1 MMKNET
7 KDNMKDLAKDVA
19 KDNMKD
25 VAKDN
30 MKDLSKDLAKDVAK
44 DVANEL
50 VINNVKDLSKDLA
63 KDLVK
68 DVAKD
73 LSKDLAK
80 DVAKDVANELVIN
93 NVKDLSKDLAKDVAK
108 DNANELV
115 INNVKDLSKDLAK
128 DLSRYEYV
136 RSILIPSKIEVYDNG
151 DRQVNVKCIRYS
163 SNNISLNFKNKLKHI
178 YVKCEG
184 IYKIKDFIY
193 EFNSYFINDRLVYR
207 LFKCI
212 QNDTL
217 LKNKMRVIKLLLYQ
231 IIHCKNNHDVT
242 TIQYMVYIL
251 WLVILNNY
259 DWK

>member
-30 MKDLSKDLAKDVAK
+30 MKDLSKDLAKDVVIKTCDEECDEECDKDLVKDVAKDLSKDLVK

-50 VINNVKDLSKDLA
+50 VINNVKDLSK
-63 KDLVK
+63 
-68 DVAKD
+68 
-73 LSKDLAK
+73 
-80 DVAKDVANELVIN
+80 EP
-93 NVKDLSKDLAKDVAK
+93 
-108 DNANELV
+108 
-115 INNVKDLSKDLAK
+115 AK

-178 YVKCEG
+178 YVKYEG
-184 IYKIKDFIY
+184 IYKIKEFIY
-193 EFNSYFINDRLVYR
+193 GFNSYFINDRLVYR

-217 LKNKMRVIKLLLYQ
+217 LKNRMRVIKLLLYQ
-231 IIHCKNNHDVT
+231 IIHCKNNHDNT

>member
-19 KDNMKD
+19 KDVVIKTCD
-25 VAKDN
+25 EECDEEC
-30 MKDLSKDLAKDVAK
+30 DE

-50 VINNVKDLSKDLA
+50 VINNVKDLSKDL
-63 KDLVK
+63 VK

-73 LSKDLAK
+73 LSKDLVK
-80 DVAKDVANELVIN
+80 DVANDLANELVIN
-93 NVKDLSKDLAKDVAK
+93 NVKDLSK
-108 DNANELV
+108 EP
-115 INNVKDLSKDLAK
+115 AK

-193 EFNSYFINDRLVYR
+193 GFNSYFINDRLVYR

-231 IIHCKNNHDVT
+231 IIHCKNNHDGT

>member
-19 KDNMKD
+19 IKTCDEECDEEGDKD
-25 VAKDN
+25 
-30 MKDLSKDLAKDVAK
+30 
-44 DVANEL
+44 
-50 VINNVKDLSKDLA
+50 NVKDLSKDL
-63 KDLVK
+63 
-68 DVAKD
+68 
-73 LSKDLAK
+73 
-80 DVAKDVANELVIN
+80 AKDVANELVIN
-93 NVKDLSKDLAKDVAK
+93 NVKDLSKDLAKDVAN
-108 DNANELV
+108 DLANELV
-115 INNVKDLSKDLAK
+115 INNVKDLSKEPAK

-193 EFNSYFINDRLVYR
+193 GFNSYFINDRLVYR

>member
-30 MKDLSKDLAKDVAK
+30 MKDLSKDLVKDVAKDLSKDLVKDVANDLANELVKDVVK

-50 VINNVKDLSKDLA
+50 VINNVKDLSKEP
-63 KDLVK
+63 
-68 DVAKD
+68 AKD
-73 LSKDLAK
+73 LSK
-80 DVAKDVANELVIN
+80 
-93 NVKDLSKDLAKDVAK
+93 
-108 DNANELV
+108 
-115 INNVKDLSKDLAK
+115 
-128 DLSRYEYV
+128 YEYV

>member
-30 MKDLSKDLAKDVAK
+30 MKDLSKDLAKDVVIKTCDEECDEECDKDLVKDVAKDLSKDLVK

-50 VINNVKDLSKDLA
+50 VINNVKDLSK
-63 KDLVK
+63 
-68 DVAKD
+68 
-73 LSKDLAK
+73 
-80 DVAKDVANELVIN
+80 EP
-93 NVKDLSKDLAKDVAK
+93 
-108 DNANELV
+108 
-115 INNVKDLSKDLAK
+115 AK

-231 IIHCKNNHDVT
+231 IIHCKNNHDDT

>member
-7 KDNMKDLAKDVA
+7 KDNMKDLAKNVA
-19 KDNMKD
+19 
-25 VAKDN
+25 
-30 MKDLSKDLAKDVAK
+30 KDLSKDLVKDVAIKTCDEECDKDNVKDLSKDLAK

-50 VINNVKDLSKDLA
+50 VINNVKDLSK
-63 KDLVK
+63 
-68 DVAKD
+68 
-73 LSKDLAK
+73 
-80 DVAKDVANELVIN
+80 EP
-93 NVKDLSKDLAKDVAK
+93 
-108 DNANELV
+108 
-115 INNVKDLSKDLAK
+115 AK

-184 IYKIKDFIY
+184 IYKIKEFIY
-193 EFNSYFINDRLVYR
+193 GFNSYFINDRLVYR

-217 LKNKMRVIKLLLYQ
+217 LKNRMRVIKLLLYQ

>member
-7 KDNMKDLAKDVA
+7 KDNMKDLAKDNMKDLA
-19 KDNMKD
+19 KDNAKD
-25 VAKDN
+25 VV
-30 MKDLSKDLAKDVAK
+30 KDLSKDLANELAKDVAK
-44 DVANEL
+44 DNVKDLSKDLANEL
-50 VINNVKDLSKDLA
+50 VINNVKDLSK
-63 KDLVK
+63 
-68 DVAKD
+68 
-73 LSKDLAK
+73 
-80 DVAKDVANELVIN
+80 EP
-93 NVKDLSKDLAKDVAK
+93 
-108 DNANELV
+108 
-115 INNVKDLSKDLAK
+115 AK

-178 YVKCEG
+178 YVKYEG
-184 IYKIKDFIY
+184 IYKIKEFIY
-193 EFNSYFINDRLVYR
+193 GFNSYFINDRLVYR

-231 IIHCKNNHDVT
+231 IIHCKNNHDDT

>member
-19 KDNMKD
+19 KD
-25 VAKDN
+25 
-30 MKDLSKDLAKDVAK
+30 LSKDLAKDVAKDLSKDLAK

-63 KDLVK
+63 KD
-68 DVAKD
+68 
-73 LSKDLAK
+73 
-80 DVAKDVANELVIN
+80 
-93 NVKDLSKDLAKDVAK
+93 NVKDLSK
-108 DNANELV
+108 EP
-115 INNVKDLSKDLAK
+115 AK

>member
-7 KDNMKDLAKDVA
+7 KDNMKDLAKD
-19 KDNMKD
+19 N
-25 VAKDN
+25 
-30 MKDLSKDLAKDVAK
+30 AKDV
-44 DVANEL
+44 
-50 VINNVKDLSKDLA
+50 VKDLSK
-63 KDLVK
+63 
-68 DVAKD
+68 
-73 LSKDLAK
+73 
-80 DVAKDVANELVIN
+80 EP
-93 NVKDLSKDLAKDVAK
+93 
-108 DNANELV
+108 
-115 INNVKDLSKDLAK
+115 AK

-136 RSILIPSKIEVYDNG
+136 RSILIPSKIEVYDISN
-151 DRQVNVKCIRYS
+151 RQVNVKCIRYS

-193 EFNSYFINDRLVYR
+193 GFNSYFINDRLVYR

-231 IIHCKNNHDVT
+231 IIHCRNSHNDI
-242 TIQYMVYIL
+242 TIQYMIYIL

>member
-19 KDNMKD
+19 KDVVIKTCD
-25 VAKDN
+25 EECDEEC
-30 MKDLSKDLAKDVAK
+30 DE

-50 VINNVKDLSKDLA
+50 VINNVKDLSKDLVKDVA
-63 KDLVK
+63 KDLSKDLVK

-73 LSKDLAK
+73 LSKDLVK
-80 DVAKDVANELVIN
+80 DVANDLANELVIN
-93 NVKDLSKDLAKDVAK
+93 NVKDLSK
-108 DNANELV
+108 EP
-115 INNVKDLSKDLAK
+115 AK

-193 EFNSYFINDRLVYR
+193 GFNSYFINDRLVYR

>member
-30 MKDLSKDLAKDVAK
+30 MKDLSKDLAKDVVIKTCDEECDEECDKDLVKDVAKDLSKDLVK

-50 VINNVKDLSKDLA
+50 VINNVKDLSK
-63 KDLVK
+63 
-68 DVAKD
+68 
-73 LSKDLAK
+73 
-80 DVAKDVANELVIN
+80 EP
-93 NVKDLSKDLAKDVAK
+93 
-108 DNANELV
+108 
-115 INNVKDLSKDLAK
+115 AK

-184 IYKIKDFIY
+184 IHKIKDFIY

-231 IIHCKNNHDVT
+231 IIHCKNNHDGT

>member
-19 KDNMKD
+19 KD
-25 VAKDN
+25 
-30 MKDLSKDLAKDVAK
+30 LSKDLAK

-63 KDLVK
+63 KD
-68 DVAKD
+68 
-73 LSKDLAK
+73 
-80 DVAKDVANELVIN
+80 
-93 NVKDLSKDLAKDVAK
+93 NVKDLSK
-108 DNANELV
+108 EP
-115 INNVKDLSKDLAK
+115 AK

>member
-19 KDNMKD
+19 KDVVIKTCD
-25 VAKDN
+25 EECDEEC
-30 MKDLSKDLAKDVAK
+30 DE

-50 VINNVKDLSKDLA
+50 VINNVKDLSKDL
-63 KDLVK
+63 VK

-73 LSKDLAK
+73 LSKDLVK
-80 DVAKDVANELVIN
+80 DVANDLANELVIN
-93 NVKDLSKDLAKDVAK
+93 NVKDLSK
-108 DNANELV
+108 EP
-115 INNVKDLSKDLAK
+115 AK

-136 RSILIPSKIEVYDNG
+136 RSILIPSKIEGYDISN
-151 DRQVNVKCIRYS
+151 RQVNVKCIRYS

-184 IYKIKDFIY
+184 IHKIKDFIY
-193 EFNSYFINDRLVYR
+193 GFNSYFINDRLVYR